1 MLTPDQQSRYARHLS
16 LPGFGIEAQERLL
29 GSSVLLIGAG
39 GLGSPAALYLAAAG
53 VGRLVIIDDDKVDLS
68 NLQRQILHS
77 TEREGMPKAD
87 SAKQTLSAINP
98 DVDVVAINGR
108 FTEQNACQLVRDCD
122 VVLDGADNFPTRY
135 LINDAAYLEGKPVVH
150 GSIHL
155 FEGQCTVFARD
166 RGPCYRCLFPK
177 PPAPGTVPS
186 CAEAGVLGVLPG
198 LIGTAQATEA
208 IKLLTGVGE
217 PLIGRLLRYDA
228 LSMQTQTLEIRR
240 DSACP
245 LCGAAPS
252 VHAVK
257 EIDYACA
264 PPLPNVQEI
273 NLAELDELRRSSQE
287 CCLLDVREPRE
298 VAAGMIPGS
307 LHIPLKQLGTRL
319 TELEEWRGKPLVC
332 ICHIGKRSLFAASLL
347 EQNGFEHV
355 VSLRGG
361 YAAWRTNGNTGV
373 IS

>member
-1 MLTPDQQSRYARHLS
+1 MLTPDQESRYARHLS
-16 LPGFGIEAQERLL
+16 LPGFGSEAQERLL

-53 VGRLVIIDDDKVDLS
+53 VGRLVIVDDDKVDLS
-68 NLQRQILHS
+68 NLQRQILHR
-77 TEREGMPKAD
+77 TDREGMPKAD

-108 FTEQNACQLVRDCD
+108 FTEQNARELVRDCD

-135 LINDAAYLEGKPVVH
+135 LINDAAYLESKPIVH

-155 FEGQCTVFARD
+155 FEGQCTVFARNK
-166 RGPCYRCLFPK
+166 GPCYRCLFPK
-177 PPAPGTVPS
+177 PPAPGVVPS

-198 LIGTAQATEA
+198 LIGTAQANEA
-208 IKLLTGVGE
+208 IKLLAGIGE
-217 PLIGRLLRYDA
+217 PLVGRLLRYDA

-245 LCGAAPS
+245 LCGDAPS
-252 VHAVK
+252 VHEVK
-257 EIDYACA
+257 EIDYTCSPA
-264 PPLPNVQEI
+264 LPKVPEI
-273 NLAELDELRRSSQE
+273 NVAELELLRESGPD

-298 VAAGMIPGS
+298 VALGMIPGS
-307 LHIPLKQLGTRL
+307 LPIPLRQIGARL
-319 TELEEWRGKPLVC
+319 SELEQWRGGPIVC
-332 ICHIGKRSLFAASLL
+332 ICQSGKRSLFAASLL
-347 EQNGFEHV
+347 EQNGFEHA

-361 YAAWRTNGNTGV
+361 YKAWIANGNAL
-373 IS
+373 